1 MESWGPS
8 IVDSTTVI
16 SCQLIRRKLANA
28 QRRNQRHI
36 NAVTRKGAGLDMKI
50 FNITPMG
57 KPRMTRADKWKQ
69 REVVM
74 RYRAF
79 CDEVR
84 LKNVAMPEQGGHIT
98 FVVPM
103 PKSWSQKK
111 RVTMNG
117 QAHQQKPDADNM
129 IKALMDA
136 LFTDDAHIWDFR
148 VTKVWGESGQ
158 ILISDIGEVAA

>member
-1 MESWGPS
+1 
-8 IVDSTTVI
+8 
-16 SCQLIRRKLANA
+16 
-28 QRRNQRHI
+28 
-36 NAVTRKGAGLDMKI
+36 MKI
-50 FNITPMG
+50 YDITPIG

-69 REVVM
+69 RPAVM

-84 LKNVAMPEQGGHIT
+84 LKNVAMPDQGGHIT

-148 VTKVWGESGQ
+148 VTKVW
-158 ILISDIGEVAA
+158 